1 MISGIAR
8 EVGRAESKTMK
19 IRKCPRCA
27 QLTHLD
33 DGHRAPLFCWNCAA
47 RVDFAALRTPEE
59 RWLARTATAFER
71 ALPQPS
77 RLTRA
82 AKIAL
87 VVAVP
92 VAALMLLV
100 CNGFDIFIVRD
111 AAAPFVMR

>member
-1 MISGIAR
+1 MISGIAWI
-8 EVGRAESKTMK
+8 VGRAENEIMK

-33 DGHRAPLFCWNCAA
+33 DGERAPLFCWHCAA
-47 RVDFAALRTPEE
+47 RVQFAALRTREE
-59 RWLARTATAFER
+59 RWLAHTATAFER

-77 RLTRA
+77 RLVRA

-111 AAAPFVMR
+111 MTAPFLMR

>member
-1 MISGIAR
+1 M
-8 EVGRAESKTMK
+8 TL
-19 IRKCPRCA
+19 RKCPNCA

-33 DGHRAPLFCWNCAA
+33 DGVRAPLFCWHCAA
-47 RVDFAALRTPEE
+47 RVDFAALQTPTQ
-59 RWLARTATAFER
+59 RLAASAATSLDR

-87 VVAVP
+87 VIAMP
-92 VAALMLLV
+92 IAALMLLV

-111 AAAPFVMR
+111 AAAPFAMR

>member
-1 MISGIAR
+1 MLALRRAR
-8 EVGRAESKTMK
+8 P
-19 IRKCPRCA
+19 IRCA
-27 QLTHLD
+27 PH
-33 DGHRAPLFCWNCAA
+33 A
-47 RVDFAALRTPEE
+47 RRT
-59 RWLARTATAFER
+59 LARTHTATAFER

-77 RLTRA
+77 RLVRA

-111 AAAPFVMR
+111 MTAPFLMR

>member
-1 MISGIAR
+1 MIFGIAR
-8 EVGRAESKTMK
+8 TVGRAENKIMT
-19 IRKCPRCA
+19 IRKCPHCA

-33 DGHRAPLFCWNCAA
+33 DGVRAPLFCWNCVS
-47 RVDFAALRTPEE
+47 RVDFAALRTREE
-59 RWLARTATAFER
+59 RFFAHTATAFDC

-100 CNGFDIFIVRD
+100 CNGLDIFIVRD
-111 AAAPFVMR
+111 MAAPFLMR